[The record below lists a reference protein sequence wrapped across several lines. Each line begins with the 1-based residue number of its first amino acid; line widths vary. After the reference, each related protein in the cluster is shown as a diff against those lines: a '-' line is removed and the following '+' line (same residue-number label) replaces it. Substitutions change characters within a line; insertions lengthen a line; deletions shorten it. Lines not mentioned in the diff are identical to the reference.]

1 MVCSLRSGS
10 CTYVEGALGIPLL
23 ENRKRLGFL
32 VSEFIGLKIYQFS
45 ISCFLEESDFTCKI
59 LKHS

>member
-10 CTYVEGALGIPLL
+10 CMYVEGARGIPLL
-23 ENRKRLGFL
+23 ENRKRIGFL
-32 VSEFIGLKIYQFS
+32 VSVFLSLKIYQVS